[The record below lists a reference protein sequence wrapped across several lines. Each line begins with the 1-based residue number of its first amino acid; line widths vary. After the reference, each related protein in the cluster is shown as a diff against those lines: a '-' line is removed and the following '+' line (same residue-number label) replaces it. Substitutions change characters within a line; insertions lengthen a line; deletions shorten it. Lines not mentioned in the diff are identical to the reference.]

1 MKLINRLALL
11 AMSAFAAAAFA
22 NDAVKQELAKKYP
35 EVKAERITKTNYGN
49 LFEIYAGGEII
60 YTDEKVTFLL
70 LGTLVDA
77 QTRVNVSEAR
87 LQKLN
92 TIVFN
97 DLPFDQAIKLVRGNG
112 SRRMAIFED
121 PNCGYCKK
129 FEQDVNALDNIT
141 AYIFAYPILAQDSV
155 DKSKSIWCSP
165 DRLKAWQD
173 LMLREKPPTA
183 KGTCDTPIDKV
194 LALGRKMNV
203 TGTPTTFFE
212 DGERISG
219 ALPKDRIE
227 AKLAAVKAAPAP
239 APTVEAKR

>member
-1 MKLINRLALL
+1 MKVFKSLVLLALTL
-11 AMSAFAAAAFA
+11 IAISPFASFA
-22 NDAVKQELAKKYP
+22 NDTVKQELGKKYP
-35 EVKAERITKTNYGN
+35 DVKAERITKTAYGN
-49 LFEIYAGGEII
+49 LFEVYTGGEIF

-70 LGTLVDA
+70 LGALVDA
-77 QTRVNVSEAR
+77 QTRVNISEAR

-92 TIVFN
+92 VINFN
-97 DLPFDQAIKLVRGNG
+97 ELPFEDAIKLVRGNG

-121 PNCGYCKK
+121 PNCGYCKR
-129 FEQDVNALDNIT
+129 FEQDINATDNIT
-141 AYIFAYPILAQDSV
+141 AYIFPYPILAQDSM
-155 DKSKSIWCSP
+155 DKSKAIWCST

-173 LMLREKPPTA
+173 LMLREKAPTA

-219 ALPKDRIE
+219 ALPKDKIE
-227 AKLAAVKAAPAP
+227 AKLVAVKAPLA
-239 APTVEAKR
+239 VEAKK

>member
-1 MKLINRLALL
+1 MKHIKCLL
-11 AMSAFAAAAFA
+11 SVVLTLFAVSSFSQESI
-22 NDAVKQELAKKYP
+22 KQELAKKYP
-35 EVKAERITKTNYGN
+35 EVKVERITKTAYGN
-49 LFEIYAGGEII
+49 LYEVFAGGEIF
-60 YTDEKVTFLL
+60 YTDDKATFLL
-70 LGTLVDA
+70 LGNLIDTS
-77 QTRVNVSEAR
+77 TKTNISEAR

-92 TIVFN
+92 VVNFN

-129 FEQDVNALDNIT
+129 FEQDVNTLDNIT

-155 DKSKSIWCSP
+155 DKSKAVWCSP

-183 KGTCDTPIDKV
+183 KGTCDNPIDKV

-219 ALPKDRIE
+219 ALPKDRME
-227 AKLAAVKAAPAP
+227 AKLVAAKAAP

>member
-1 MKLINRLALL
+1 MKVFKSLALMAL
-11 AMSAFAAAAFA
+11 TLIAISPFPSFA
-22 NDAVKQELAKKYP
+22 NESVKQELGKKYP
-35 EVKAERITKTNYGN
+35 DVKAERVTKTAYGN
-49 LFEIYAGGEII
+49 LFEVYTGGEIF

-70 LGTLVDA
+70 LGALVDT
-77 QTRVNVSEAR
+77 QTKVNISEAR

-92 TIVFN
+92 VIVFN

-121 PNCGYCKK
+121 PNCGYCKR
-129 FEQDVNALDNIT
+129 FEQDVNSTDNIT
-141 AYIFAYPILAQDSV
+141 AYIFTYPILAQDSI
-155 DKSKSIWCSP
+155 DKSKSIWCST

-173 LMLREKPPTA
+173 QMLREKAPTA

-219 ALPKDRIE
+219 ALPKDKIE
-227 AKLAAVKAAPAP
+227 AKLVAAKTPLA
-239 APTVEAKR
+239 VETKK

>member
-1 MKLINRLALL
+1 MKPIKSLL
-11 AMSAFAAAAFA
+11 SVVLTLFAVASFA
-22 NDAVKQELAKKYP
+22 QESIKQEMAKKYP
-35 EVKAERITKTNYGN
+35 EVKIERITKTAYGN
-49 LFEIYAGGEII
+49 LYEVFAGSEIF
-60 YTDEKVTFLL
+60 YTDDKATFLL
-70 LGTLVDA
+70 LGNLIDTA
-77 QTRVNVSEAR
+77 TRTNVSEAR

-129 FEQDVNALDNIT
+129 FEQDVNSLDNIT

-155 DKSKSIWCSP
+155 DKSKAVWCSP

-183 KGTCDTPIDKV
+183 KGTCDNPIDKV

-227 AKLAAVKAAPAP
+227 AKLVAVKAAP